1 MLPLVSFD
9 TGTNVV
15 PPSKLRSTWT
25 VPAKVP
31 QSETLKSWWNGLAA
45 PAPVAAQV
53 ENYLTGE
60 GGDTDTGSSLIGAAK
75 SALGGMF
82 GKRGESKPD
91 E

>member
-1 MLPLVSFD
+1 MQALIQQIVERTGVSED
-9 TGTNVV
+9 TATQAVNVV
-15 PPSKLRSTWT
+15 IGYVKDR
-25 VPAKVP
+25 
-31 QSETLKSWWNGLAA
+31 A

-53 ENYLTGE
+53 ENYLRGE